1 MTRNLQVPNDD
12 KRVLRVQ
19 YSATTNRMLRVAVN
33 GFFESLGVVIHCMEE
48 LDIDVIGNPVKEP
61 LVAVQGL
68 EESRLQ
74 NWKLWSIDANLQF
87 SYAIFECV
95 I

>member
-1 MTRNLQVPNDD
+1 VTRNLAVPSED

-19 YSATTNRMLRVAVN
+19 YGAVTNRMLRVAVN

-48 LDIDVIGNPVKEP
+48 LDTDVIGNPVKEP

-68 EESRLQ
+68 EESRPQ
-74 NWKLWSIDANLQF
+74 N
-87 SYAIFECV
+87 
-95 I
+95 